1 MKIIIDIIMFILMLL
16 EFSRG
21 YMKPIFHEIIGILLL
36 VCIIIHLILNRNYIK
51 NIFNGKYNLK
61 RYIMLIVNSILF
73 ISLFLSM
80 IFGILSSQELL
91 KFMNI
96 SNMTIINLHKIFAY
110 ISLIFMAVHL
120 GLNFNLMF
128 GKIYN
133 KINKYVMYIIELVI
147 ICYGIYSFLKL
158 DILKHLLGI
167 YGFSILEGNIA
178 VNICRYF
185 CIIIMITL
193 IINFVWRKNER

>member
-73 ISLFLSM
+73 ISLFL
-80 IFGILSSQELL
+80 
-91 KFMNI
+91 
-96 SNMTIINLHKIFAY
+96 
-110 ISLIFMAVHL
+110 
-120 GLNFNLMF
+120 
-128 GKIYN
+128 
-133 KINKYVMYIIELVI
+133 
-147 ICYGIYSFLKL
+147 
-158 DILKHLLGI
+158 
-167 YGFSILEGNIA
+167 
-178 VNICRYF
+178 
-185 CIIIMITL
+185 
-193 IINFVWRKNER
+193 